1 MPFMFD
7 DSKAE
12 KKADV
17 LLLFQDSFINRYS
30 KKRKTPV
37 FTSQRL
43 DGKALKMLK
52 KNVKLAQYLIL
63 FYIIESF
70 QLQGQLPDRDETEW
84 FRVEPRLKKTETTT
98 CKAYRGSGFDRGHV
112 TPSGIIISR
121 TI

>member
-37 FTSQRL
+37 LHPVR
-43 DGKALKMLK
+43 GWM
-52 KNVKLAQYLIL
+52 VKPL
-63 FYIIESF
+63 
-70 QLQGQLPDRDETEW
+70 R
-84 FRVEPRLKKTETTT
+84 
-98 CKAYRGSGFDRGHV
+98 C
-112 TPSGIIISR
+112 
-121 TI
+121 

>member
-37 FTSQRL
+37 FTSSEAGL
-43 DGKALKMLK
+43 
-52 KNVKLAQYLIL
+52 VKPLSMA
-63 FYIIESF
+63 E
-70 QLQGQLPDRDETEW
+70 E
-84 FRVEPRLKKTETTT
+84 K
-98 CKAYRGSGFDRGHV
+98 CKASSIFEYYSISLSSVSFYRANCQTEMKLNGSELSLG
-112 TPSGIIISR
+112 
-121 TI
+121 